1 MSMTLNQLRF
11 HSQTLT
17 RITLTPMIRTTP
29 RSMGPLFS
37 AGSTELARRRNHT
50 PSQKPGSTGPQVA
63 AGSTEQA
70 RPRTRALSQALPLV
84 AGSTEQAHRADLAPR
99 VDTTKSI
106 RQPNRMS
113 STTMNRNIPPSRG
126 LPPVAGST
134 EQAREADPDLQ
145 QHHSTHS
152 RRRIPELWIFRGLC
166 IRVKPT
172 IANSNAR
179 SSRTMTLL
187 FRLNTSQTPGSSGPI
202 L

>member
-70 RPRTRALSQALPLV
+70 RPGTRALSQALPLV

-134 EQAREADPDLQ
+134 EQARGAVPAHEQNTIPLQRPSTLIALNTNRTPTSRGLLPIAGSTEQARGADPAL
-145 QHHSTHS
+145 
-152 RRRIPELWIFRGLC
+152 
-166 IRVKPT
+166 
-172 IANSNAR
+172 
-179 SSRTMTLL
+179 
-187 FRLNTSQTPGSSGPI
+187 
-202 L
+202 